1 MHAPTELFFSGD
13 FCLIVA
19 VYILLKNMSV
29 INISFVLI
37 FFNNNNNNNNLAF
50 CPKLVGVG

>member
-37 FFNNNNNNNNLAF
+37 FFNNNNLAF